1 MADRGMGA
9 VAADAFRAVRNPLEA
24 GLAML
29 SRSGAYTQDQ
39 RNRIAEMLYTGAT
52 DENLA
57 RIYGNRPPRNAL
69 NVGTPTTP
77 PANALAP
84 RNND

>member
-1 MADRGMGA
+1 MG
-9 VAADAFRAVRNPLEA
+9 
-24 GLAML
+24 
-29 SRSGAYTQDQ
+29 
-39 RNRIAEMLYTGAT
+39 EMLLGGT
-52 DENLA
+52 DPENLA